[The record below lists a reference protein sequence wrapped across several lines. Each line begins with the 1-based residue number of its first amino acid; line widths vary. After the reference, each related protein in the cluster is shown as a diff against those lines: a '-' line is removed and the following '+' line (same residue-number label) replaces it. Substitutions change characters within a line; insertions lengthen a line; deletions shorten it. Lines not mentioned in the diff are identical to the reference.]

1 MKKNYQNEHLLTR
14 KPAVRMQ
21 LLLLLLFLTISSL
34 VNGGIN
40 NGTHTNLADWPLSL
54 SGSSFDPASGHNNT
68 VAGSDEITEGFATLT
83 LSAAFPMPATGTGDP
98 PVSGYL
104 TKTPDVTNVCE
115 GTNVS
120 ATLTPGTGGNGTDE
134 TESNTFDGTSWS
146 GWISYSS
153 GTDISTTGK
162 TEVQIHTRRMADS
175 PDSPDFYSM
184 QTWTV
189 FSAFTPGE
197 IAATG
202 QTICY
207 NTSPTTAIVNTTV
220 ASGGD
225 NSIVYSWRASTDSY
239 VAVISGA
246 NLATYTPTG
255 PLTATTS
262 YRRYAKDGTCVATP
276 AVATGTWTVT
286 VRPVFSAGSIK
297 KLGETICYNGN
308 PALIGDS
315 IAASGGDASIAYQWQ
330 SSLNAGFT
338 GTPTDIATNAASYDP
353 PTGLTATTWYRRQ
366 AKDATCNLTFTSS
379 AQVWKVTVN
388 PTSNGGNISGG
399 ATVCYGTNSTLL
411 SLYGQTG
418 TVVKWQ
424 YTTDAGYNWYDI
436 TNTNATYTATNLIT
450 TTGYRAVVQSGVCS
464 ATPGGY
470 AGVTVRPV
478 FTAGSIKKSGESI
491 CYNEDP
497 AQIGDSIPASG
508 GDAAIEY
515 QWQSSLDAGFTGTP
529 TDIATNAASY
539 DPPTGLTATTWY
551 RRQAKEGT
559 CNTTFTTSAQVWKV
573 TVRPVFSAGSIK
585 KLGETICYNGNPALI
600 GDSIAASG
608 GDASIAYQWQSS
620 LNAGFTGTP
629 TDIATNAASYDP
641 PTGLTATTWYR
652 RQAKDATCNLTF
664 TSSAQV
670 WKVTVNP
677 TSNGGNIS
685 GGATVCYGTNSTLL
699 SLYGQTGT
707 VVKWQY
713 TTDAGYNW
721 YDITN
726 TNATYT
732 ATNLITTTGYRAV
745 VQSGVCSATPGGY
758 AGVTVRPVFTAG
770 SIKKSGES
778 ICYNEDPAQIGDSIP
793 ASGGDAAIEYQWQS
807 SLDAGFTGTP
817 TDIATNAASYNP
829 PANLTATTWYRRQ
842 AKEGTCNTTFT
853 TSAQIWK
860 VTVNPQLFAS
870 ASVITN
876 VDCHGNNTGS
886 VEVTV
891 SGGTSGYGYAWSTD
905 PVQTTALATAL
916 TTGTYSVVITDA
928 NYCTITTSVTVTQ
941 PNAPLSAT
949 ASTTANVDCYGNSTG
964 SVEVSVSG
972 GTTAYSYVWSTSPAQ
987 TASAAT
993 GLVNDTYSVVVTDV
1007 NGCTATSSAVV
1018 TQPLAPL
1025 FAEAGVVSHVSC
1037 YGGHNGSADVSVS
1050 GGTTLYYYAWSSN
1063 PVQTT
1068 ATATGLTV
1076 GTYSVT
1082 VTDANGCSVTSSATL
1097 TQPVQWWP
1105 TVTGS
1110 TPVCQN
1116 STGNIFTTDAGMSNY
1131 QWVVPAGGVITA
1143 GGTAT
1148 DNTVTVTWTGF
1159 GPKTVKV
1166 NYTRPDGCTAVEAG
1180 EKALL
1185 VNVAPTPAITGDPT
1199 VTQAQVVTYE
1209 TAYSPGFGYTWNAS
1223 HGNPLVCFPNRNC
1236 LTITWDFP
1244 CGVIGSG
1251 YVTITETNMTTG
1263 CSTTATQLISITP

>member
-1 MKKNYQNEHLLTR
+1 MKKNYQNDHLLTR

-153 GTDISTTGK
+153 GTDMSTTGK

-197 IAATG
+197 ISTTG
-202 QTICY
+202 ETICY
-207 NTSPTTAIVNTTV
+207 NTSPADAIGNATD

-225 NSIVYSWRASTDSY
+225 NSIAYSWRASTDSY

-529 TDIATNAASY
+529 TN
-539 DPPTGLTATTWY
+539 
-551 RRQAKEGT
+551 
-559 CNTTFTTSAQVWKV
+559 
-573 TVRPVFSAGSIK
+573 
-585 KLGETICYNGNPALI
+585 
-600 GDSIAASG
+600 
-608 GDASIAYQWQSS
+608 
-620 LNAGFTGTP
+620 
-629 TDIATNAASYDP
+629 
-641 PTGLTATTWYR
+641 
-652 RQAKDATCNLTF
+652 
-664 TSSAQV
+664 
-670 WKVTVNP
+670 
-677 TSNGGNIS
+677 
-685 GGATVCYGTNSTLL
+685 
-699 SLYGQTGT
+699 
-707 VVKWQY
+707 
-713 TTDAGYNW
+713 
-721 YDITN
+721 
-726 TNATYT
+726 
-732 ATNLITTTGYRAV
+732 
-745 VQSGVCSATPGGY
+745 
-758 AGVTVRPVFTAG
+758 
-770 SIKKSGES
+770 
-778 ICYNEDPAQIGDSIP
+778 
-793 ASGGDAAIEYQWQS
+793 
-807 SLDAGFTGTP
+807 
-817 TDIATNAASYNP
+817 IATNAASYNP

-842 AKEGTCNTTFT
+842 AKDGTCNTTFT

-1105 TVTGS
+1105 ALSGS

-1143 GGTAT
+1143 GGTAS

-1263 CSTTATQLISITP
+1263 CSTTATQVITITP